1 MATKNLL
8 MTGERFNGALTEL
21 IPSRGFCSFVSLTV
35 PKLKKNPLG
44 KIVKLAK
51 VSTVLGASYTSLVNK
66 RLTTEQWE
74 RAEATGA
81 QWEEPETFEAKPR
94 QWGVKKGNF
103 VYHTPKGE
111 TTEKVYLD
119 CPILS
124 VSSLY
129 FEDGK
134 EIDPAILAPY
144 MPAKSSRQGADE
156 PIIWATYELAN
167 IHLFRANGKL
177 WVRPERIRETF
188 SFLPEND

>member
-1 MATKNLL
+1 
-8 MTGERFNGALTEL
+8 
-21 IPSRGFCSFVSLTV
+21 
-35 PKLKKNPLG
+35 LKKNPLG

-51 VSTVLGASYTSLVNK
+51 VSTVLGASYASLVNK

-74 RAEATGA
+74 RAEQTGA
-81 QWEEPETFEAKPR
+81 QWEEPETFEAMPR
-94 QWGVKKGNF
+94 AWGVKKGNY

-111 TTEKVYLD
+111 TQEKIYLD

-124 VSSLY
+124 VSALY

-134 EIDPAILAPY
+134 EIAYEQIKPYEPAR
-144 MPAKSSRQGADE
+144 SSRQGTDN
-156 PIIWATYELAN
+156 PIVWACYELAN

-188 SFLPEND
+188 SFLPENA